1 MNRNQIVILISAV
14 GMAGF
19 TALTVAAYQSPLAYG
34 TSESAAQVGN
44 GVGIVGLLTSIGG
57 MIWSVVNGGSLS
69 SLVKDGGTITNSID
83 LLRPILDGK
92 ANVTDSLIRVALLTL
107 EIDRSVKGDAEGLKQ
122 VHSLSSRILLK
133 SAEPKT

>member
-1 MNRNQIVILISAV
+1 MNRYQV
-14 GMAGF
+14 GMVLSSVGMVAF
-19 TALTVAAYQSPLAYG
+19 TAIGIAAYQSPLAYG
-34 TSESAAQVGN
+34 ASEGAAQVGN
-44 GVGIVGLLTSIGG
+44 GVGVLGLLTSIGG
-57 MIWSVVNGGSLS
+57 MVWSVIKSGSLTAII
-69 SLVKDGGTITNSID
+69 KDGGTVTNSLD

-122 VHSLSSRILLK
+122 VHDLSSRILLK